1 MAENKDYAVRKEENG
16 TVSISDEVI
25 ATVAAVAAKDVDG
38 VSSLN
43 GSLGDDIAGMLGRK
57 NANKGIRIQIEDD
70 GVQIEC
76 NVIARYGFSV
86 VEMGKNLQTAIRAAV
101 ESMTGLTVKNITVN
115 VCGITAGAK

>member
-57 NANKGIRIQIEDD
+57 NANKGIRIQVEDD

>member
-1 MAENKDYAVRKEENG
+1 MADNKDYAVRSEEG
-16 TVSISDEVI
+16 GSVSISDEVI

-38 VSSLN
+38 VSSLT
-43 GSLGDDIAGMLGRK
+43 GSIGEDIAGILGKK
-57 NANKGIRIQIEDD
+57 NVNKGIRLQIEDD

-101 ESMTGLTVKNITVN
+101 ESMTGLTVKNVTVN
-115 VCGITAGAK
+115 VCGIAPNAK